1 MRPMDLMALVAF
13 LYVSLMWY
21 VGVRFLSKIT
31 PRSRTFSV
39 SSMTVLSKKS
49 FSMLGVLVIGM

>member
-31 PRSRTFSV
+31 PRSRAFLV
-39 SSMTVLSKKS
+39 SSMTVLSKRAS
-49 FSMLGVLVIGM
+49 QC